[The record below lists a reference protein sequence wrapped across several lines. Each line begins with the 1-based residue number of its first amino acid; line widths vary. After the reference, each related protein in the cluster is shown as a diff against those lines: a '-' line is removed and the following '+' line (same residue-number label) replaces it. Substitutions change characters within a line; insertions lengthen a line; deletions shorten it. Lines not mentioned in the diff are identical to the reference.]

1 MKNPTMKQLI
11 ANPNIST
18 QLISATIKQMGGYAE
33 LKEHASD
40 IVKYGANNGTSGFT
54 WYTETVEFTK
64 KNKKYILEL
73 AINQAQDCGYNGAY
87 DMVRSF
93 GLLRNKREPIYTE
106 IEIYQAIHERNNENT
121 AAVYDALAKYI
132 LEYVAR
138 AYMGL
143 IEQD

>member
-1 MKNPTMKQLI
+1 
-11 ANPNIST
+11 
-18 QLISATIKQMGGYAE
+18 
-33 LKEHASD
+33 
-40 IVKYGANNGTSGFT
+40 
-54 WYTETVEFTK
+54 
-64 KNKKYILEL
+64 
-73 AINQAQDCGYNGAY
+73 
-87 DMVRSF
+87 MVRSF